1 MILYKYYNFE
11 SGKIALE
18 SERVGFRS
26 PQHFN
31 DPFEASLI
39 EGKSYTSNRV
49 KNIRNAV
56 AILSLTRDPLNPLM
70 WAHYGQEHKGF
81 VIGYEM
87 QDPFFQCEK
96 SNLIPVQK
104 GNIIYTKTKPFI
116 KASTTVA
123 TNLCNAIEGLH
134 DEGDL
139 KSLELINHLFLNKDT
154 IWSYEEEV
162 RIVKR
167 TYSVDMEM
175 QEFWENPYNR
185 FWEPTEEI
193 SPGHCKIKI
202 PGLKIYDHQVK
213 IKEVYLGERNPILKN
228 KYLNDLDYLTKIP
241 KKSGKIYSVSVDRKS
256 WNLTKKPF
264 NII

>member
-11 SGKIALE
+11 SGKIALD

-39 EGKSYTSNRV
+39 EGKSHTGDLV
-49 KNIRNAV
+49 KNIRDAV

-70 WAHYGQEHKGF
+70 WAHYGDEHKGF
-81 VIGYEM
+81 VIGYEVK
-87 QDPFFQCEK
+87 DPFFQCEK

-116 KASTTVA
+116 KTSTVVT
-123 TNLCNAIEGLH
+123 TNLCNTIEGLH
-134 DEGDL
+134 NEGDL

-167 TYSVDMEM
+167 TYSAGMEM
-175 QEFWENPYNR
+175 QEFFGNPYNR
-185 FWEPTEEI
+185 FQEPTEEI
-193 SPGHCKIKI
+193 SPGYCKIKI
-202 PGLKIYDHQVK
+202 PGLKIYDYQVR
-213 IKEVYLGERNPILKN
+213 IKEVYLGERNPILENRDQKN
-228 KYLNDLDYLTKIP
+228 LDYLAKIQ
-241 KKSGKIYSVSVDRKS
+241 KKGRKIYSVSVDSKS
-256 WNLTKKPF
+256 WNLIKTQLSH
-264 NII
+264 